1 MVDAGRILIMPKG
14 IWSNLVSYEM
24 LDVVTQDTIAYL
36 ARQSSVGVSP
46 KNDSSYTYWQPFG
59 TSVTPDGET
68 IIMNSAGNITANI
81 DNKSLIYDD
90 VNMYVKVAID
100 GSTIKYDN
108 SNGYLYV
115 DASNFNIND
124 LNNISITSPANGQ
137 VLVYDSTT
145 QKWKNGQ
152 GSVSPIDNLTSN
164 STTQPLSANQG
175 RVLNNQKLE
184 KEIISDAWNA
194 STTYAVGQY
203 CIYNNSLWK
212 CLVQHSG
219 QTPTEGTYWT
229 NVTVANEITSVNNS
243 LYWKLVN
250 TISHNATDHTENL
263 SVDLSKYKEVRIV
276 VSFGAG
282 FYYNNSLPTSFIGD
296 NAIRLNIG
304 GASAIGKYKG
314 SCYCRLTK
322 TTIIIYADSIMEN
335 EQIVG
340 GIFYIYVR

>member
-24 LDVVTQDTIAYL
+24 LDVVTQDNIAYL

-108 SNGYLYV
+108 SDGYLYV

-137 VLVYDSTT
+137 TLVYDSTT

-184 KEIISDAWNA
+184 KEIISDAWNT
-194 STTYAVGQY
+194 STTYEVGQY
-203 CIYNNSLWK
+203 CIYNNLLWK
-212 CLVQHSG
+212 CLIQHSG

-229 NVTVANEITSVNNS
+229 KVSVANEIVLVNNS
-243 LYWKLVN
+243 LANGNVQFRV
-250 TISHNATDHTENL
+250 ENGEL
-263 SVDLSKYKEVRIV
+263 QYRI
-276 VSFGAG
+276 
-282 FYYNNSLPTSFIGD
+282 NS
-296 NAIRLNIG
+296 
-304 GASAIGKYKG
+304 
-314 SCYCRLTK
+314 
-322 TTIIIYADSIMEN
+322 
-335 EQIVG
+335 
-340 GIFYIYVR
+340 